1 MRIIDFV
8 DYSGSPHNVEIEPS
22 SEEEYR
28 TFGGS
33 EVLLHEDTKENKTML
48 KINPGIVYNQETGKA
63 FIVDSR
69 GILLQ
74 ISEATENVISK
85 YEYAKLAEFIGSKV
99 NEFINRAFQTLSDI
113 EEQEDHSHHHHD
125 HTCNCGSEDRFQ
137 NQNPR
142 LNLFNNLT
150 NNGQGYED
158 PNHQNHIHNQQPVTP
173 VKGKLF
179 ERFTNGDAPKVQ
191 QEVFQVD
198 DHNDFTSSLKYNIDP
213 NTGAVRVFHTKTGT
227 IDLAD
232 QDEIDVLY
240 TKCLQF
246 RQEYDAMLRSKVG
259 QPIFTGNPLQY
270 MMNGGKF

>member
-8 DYSGSPHNVEIEPS
+8 DYSGSPHSVEVKES
-22 SEEEYR
+22 NEDEYKS
-28 TFGGS
+28 FGGS
-33 EVLLHEDTKENKTML
+33 EVLFHEDKKENETML

-74 ISEATENVISK
+74 ISDATEKVISK

-113 EEQEDHSHHHHD
+113 EEQEDHHHHHD

-137 NQNPR
+137 NQNPK
-142 LNLFNNLT
+142 LNLFNNLS
-150 NNGQGYED
+150 NGGQGYNIPTVESVG
-158 PNHQNHIHNQQPVTP
+158 QPMITP
-173 VKGKLF
+173 VKSKLF
-179 ERFTNGDAPKVQ
+179 ERFTNGNAPKVQ
-191 QEVFQVD
+191 QEVFQPE

-213 NTGAVRVFHTKTGT
+213 NTGAVRVLHTKTGT

-259 QPIFTGNPLQY
+259 QPIFTGNPLEY
-270 MMNGGKF
+270 MMNGGRL